1 MNQRVSITYS
11 VELDQI
17 PKKVG
22 ELIDEAGAR
31 LLKLSD
37 RIDRVSTSLK
47 AGHSALHEELE
58 RVDGIRRSLSEI
70 DINLLD
76 SAEIL
81 HGYQRTLVQLRE
93 QEIAPTAPAVEEQN
107 APEELKE
114 IIDEAQLQ
122 AQLHLRDIKKEQRYG
137 IETGMPIVED
147 G

>member
-1 MNQRVSITYS
+1 MSQRVSVTYS
-11 VELDQI
+11 VELNQV
-17 PKKVG
+17 PAKVG
-22 ELIDEAGAR
+22 ELIEEAGAK

-37 RIDRVSTSLK
+37 RIDRASASLK

-58 RVDGIRRSLSEI
+58 RVDDIRRSLSEI

-81 HGYQRTLVQLRE
+81 HGYQRTLLQLRE
-93 QEIAPTAPAVEEQN
+93 QALAPTSPAAEEEYV
-107 APEELKE
+107 PEEMREL
-114 IIDEAQLQ
+114 IDEAQL
-122 AQLHLRDIKKEQRYG
+122 HLKDLKKEQRYG

>member
-1 MNQRVSITYS
+1 MSQRVSVTYS
-11 VELDQI
+11 VELNQV
-17 PKKVG
+17 PVKVG
-22 ELIDEAGAR
+22 ELIEEAGAK

-37 RIDRVSTSLK
+37 RIDKASTSLK

-81 HGYQRTLVQLRE
+81 HGYQQTLLQLRE
-93 QEIAPTAPAVEEQN
+93 QALAPSPPATEEGV
-107 APEELKE
+107 PEEMREL
-114 IIDEAQLQ
+114 IDEAQL
-122 AQLHLRDIKKEQRYG
+122 HLKDLKKEQRYG

>member
-1 MNQRVSITYS
+1 MSQRVSVTYS

-22 ELIDEAGAR
+22 ELIDEAGAK

-37 RIDRVSTSLK
+37 RIDRASTSLK
-47 AGHSALHEELE
+47 AGHFAIHEELE
-58 RVDGIRRSLSEI
+58 RIDGIRRSLSEI

-93 QEIAPTAPAVEEQN
+93 QNTAPNPSVAEEVS
-107 APEELKE
+107 PEGFGELL
-114 IIDEAQLQ
+114 DEAQT
-122 AQLHLRDIKKEQRYG
+122 HLRDIKKEQRYG